1 MQSKTPRA
9 DRRLILPIVLA
20 GLFTSIAIAQ
30 KAAVGPECMPG
41 DTLAF
46 LSWDGTNLEKAA
58 WEKQLPEMIPGVVSA
73 FGEEVDQNVLEKISQ
88 FATLACSVLRGRIAV
103 ALIDVEADAAGD
115 PIFHV
120 VTVCDVG
127 PRSEDLGKAIEG
139 LLSEG
144 DPKAVREVKI
154 GDAAFKSVG
163 DEKRHSEVIWGVHR
177 DTFIVATSR
186 KAIERVLPTLGG
198 AKIAALA
205 NHPEFAIGANAT
217 AAAADKSSLPGGK
230 MTLFVNAQRGLEV
243 VKKFATAS
251 GDPPPAMFD
260 KVASAV
266 GLDGVQSVFWRTEPS
281 ARGARSHLF
290 LHGKPGD
297 KGILSLWKQSPVSDA
312 ELAILPQ
319 DAHWACVTHCDLNAF
334 WSATREA
341 IESIDEQAAPQV
353 EAAIAASRQFLGF
366 SVTDDL
372 LPALGDSWAFF
383 DAPAHGGILM
393 LGSVMAVNAAKP
405 DALIAIIQRTVQIV
419 SPVAANSKVNVEAR
433 QTTIGGRTIHYV
445 VIGGVPSPV
454 APAWTVVDG
463 YFILGL
469 YPQSVAAA
477 ANQVDAK
484 TRKGSLLDNA
494 EFKAGRAMLNT
505 KAIGWGYT
513 NSREL
518 MKLMYP
524 AVPLYGNMALSMV
537 SVRGTKFDFGWL
549 PSLSEWMA
557 NTYDSVGQCY
567 TDNDGIHY
575 VSVGSGGGWTAAA
588 APAAIGV
595 SILLPSLTRARE
607 LAKRA
612 VCMSNLRGIG
622 MGCHIYA
629 NDHQEKFPE
638 DFAALVKE
646 GMCTPGMFVCPSSG
660 EVEANPNDFLS
671 GKNPKVS
678 YVYIKGQS
686 TKNDVRGV
694 LAYEPLENHNREGG
708 SMLFLDGHAE
718 FVKMPRFAE
727 EIRATYKRLNRES
740 EIPADFRE

>member
-1 MQSKTPRA
+1 MRSNTLRA
-9 DRRLILPIVLA
+9 NHGLILPLVLC
-20 GLFTSIAIAQ
+20 GLFSSMAVAQ
-30 KAAVGPECMPG
+30 KVAVGPECMPG

-46 LSWDGTNLEKAA
+46 LSWDGTNMQKAA
-58 WEKQLPEMIPGVVSA
+58 WEKQLPEMIPGVVNA
-73 FGEEVDQNVLEKISQ
+73 FGEEVQQDVLNKISEM
-88 FATLACSVLRGRIAV
+88 ATLACSVMHGRVAT
-103 ALIDVEADAAGD
+103 ALIDVEADAQGD
-115 PIFHV
+115 PIFHL
-120 VTVCDVG
+120 VTVCDG
-127 PRSEDLGKAIEG
+127 APCDNLSKAVQG

-144 DPKAVREVKI
+144 DPKAVREVKF
-154 GDAAFKSVG
+154 GDATFKSVG
-163 DEKRHSEVIWGVHR
+163 DEKRHSQVIWGVHR
-177 DTFIVATSR
+177 DVFIVATSR
-186 KAIERVLPTLGG
+186 KAIEQVLPTLGG

-205 NHPEFAIGANAT
+205 NNPAFALGAKVT
-217 AAAADKSSLPGGK
+217 APAAEKSGMPGGK
-230 MTLFVNAQRGLEV
+230 MTLFVNVRRGLEI

-260 KVASAV
+260 KIASAV
-266 GLDGVQSVFWRTEPS
+266 GLDGVQSIFWRTEPS
-281 ARGARSHLF
+281 TRGARSHLF
-290 LHGKPGD
+290 LQGKPGD
-297 KGILSLWKQSPVSDA
+297 KGILSLWKQTPVSDS

-319 DAHWACVTHCDLNAF
+319 DAHWACITHCDLNAF

-341 IESIDEQAAPQV
+341 IENIDEQAAPQV
-353 EAAIAASRQFLGF
+353 EAAIATSRQFLGF
-366 SVTDDL
+366 SVTEDL

-393 LGSVMAVNAAKP
+393 LGSVMVVNAAKP
-405 DALIAIIQRTVQIV
+405 DALDAIIQRTVQIV
-419 SPVAANSKVNVEAR
+419 SPLAANTKVNVEAR
-433 QTTIGGRTIHYV
+433 KTTIAGRTINYV

-454 APAWTVVDG
+454 VPAWTVVDG

-477 ANQVDAK
+477 ADQVDTK
-484 TRKGSLLDNA
+484 SRKGSLLENV
-494 EFKAGRAMLNT
+494 EFKAGRAMLNAN
-505 KAIGWGYT
+505 AIGWGYT

-518 MKLMYP
+518 MKMMYP
-524 AVPLYGNMALSMV
+524 AVPMYGNMALSMV

-549 PSLSEWMA
+549 PSLSDWLA
-557 NTYDSVGQCY
+557 NTHDSVGQCY

-595 SILLPSLTRARE
+595 SILLPSLSRARE
-607 LAKRA
+607 LAKRT

-622 MGCHIYA
+622 QGCHIYA
-629 NDHQEKFPE
+629 NDHNDKFPD

-660 EVEANPNDFLS
+660 EVEADPDDFLT

-678 YVYIKGQS
+678 YVLIKGQS
-686 TKNDVRGV
+686 TNRDVRNV
-694 LAYEPLENHNREGG
+694 LAYEPLENHHEGG
-708 SMLFLDGHAE
+708 CILFLDGHAE

-740 EIPADFRE
+740 EIPADLRE